1 MAWTAPMTAVANTVF
16 TADQFNIHVR
26 DNLLQTAPAKAT
38 AEGGYY
44 IGNAANSIVERFP
57 QYAAVDTS
65 QTTQSTSYTDLA
77 TSGPAITVTTG
88 TRALV
93 IHGANMSNNTI
104 NGFAVMGITISGA
117 SSISANDAKAFAF
130 KSGVV
135 DQSIQACWTEL
146 YTTLTPGS
154 NIFTAKYKT
163 TNAAHTATFLRRH
176 LTVIP
181 F

>member
-26 DNLLQTAPAKAT
+26 DNLLQTAVAKAT

-44 IGNAANSIVERFP
+44 IGNAANALVERFP
-57 QYAAVDTS
+57 QYAAVDTAE
-65 QTTQSTSYTDLA
+65 TTASTSFVNLA

-88 TRALV
+88 SRALV
-93 IHGANMSNNTI
+93 IIGAGVSNNTI
-104 NGFAVMGITISGA
+104 DTFCIMGVTISGA
-117 SSISANDAKAFAF
+117 SSITASDAKSFTF
-130 KSGVV
+130 KSGTVN
-135 DQSIQACWTEL
+135 QGSQACWTEL

-154 NIFTAKYKT
+154 NTFTMKYRV
-163 TNAAHTATFLRRH
+163 TAGTGSFSRRH
-176 LTVIP
+176 MTVIP